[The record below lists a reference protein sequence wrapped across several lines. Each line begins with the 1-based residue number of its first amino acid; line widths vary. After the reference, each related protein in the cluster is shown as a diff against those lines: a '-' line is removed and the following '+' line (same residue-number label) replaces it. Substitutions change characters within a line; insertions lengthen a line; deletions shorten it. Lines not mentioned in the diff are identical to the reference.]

1 MVEINDVKYMN
12 ILMLY
17 IISKMI
23 SMIYK
28 AMSSEF
34 ILLNIKESLVWRV
47 YIYIFL
53 NSKNEI
59 IF

>member
-1 MVEINDVKYMN
+1 MVEINDVKNMN

-28 AMSSEF
+28 AMSSEL
-34 ILLNIKESLVWRV
+34 ILLNIKESLV
-47 YIYIFL
+47 
-53 NSKNEI
+53 
-59 IF
+59 